1 MTVGAAVF
9 WPGTAAFACG
19 AVRSGFHRGS
29 CLRFFDIIVIAVG
42 LAMDAFAVTLGCAA
56 SGQAR
61 GPRAAFR
68 LSFHFGLFQF
78 IMPVV
83 GWAAGTGI
91 ARLVSAWDHWIAFAL
106 LAFVGARMIYAGLH
120 PDAPRCPDDPSRG
133 WRLVM
138 LAVATSIDAFAV
150 GLSLAMLRV
159 SIWYPSVVI
168 GVVTLTMSVIGFQ
181 FGTRL
186 GTRFGRRMEILGGVI
201 LILIGLRIVAS
212 HVWM

>member
-1 MTVGAAVF
+1 L
-9 WPGTAAFACG
+9 P
-19 AVRSGFHRGS
+19 
-29 CLRFFDIIVIAVG
+29 FFDIVVIAVG

-78 IMPVV
+78 TMPVV
-83 GWAAGTGI
+83 GWVAGTGI

-106 LAFVGARMIYAGLH
+106 LVLVGAHMIYAGCH
-120 PDAPRCPDDPSRG
+120 PDLQPALRDPSRG
-133 WRLVM
+133 WSLVM
-138 LAVATSIDAFAV
+138 LSVATSIDAFAV

-168 GVVTLTMSVIGFQ
+168 GVVALTISVIGFQ

-186 GTRFGRRMEILGGVI
+186 GARFGRRMEILGGAI
-201 LILIGLRIVAS
+201 LILIGLRILAA
-212 HVWM
+212 HLHP

>member
-1 MTVGAAVF
+1 L
-9 WPGTAAFACG
+9 P
-19 AVRSGFHRGS
+19 
-29 CLRFFDIIVIAVG
+29 FFDIVVIAVG

-83 GWAAGTGI
+83 GWVVGTGI

-106 LAFVGARMIYAGLH
+106 LVLVGAHMIYAGCH
-120 PDAPRCPDDPSRG
+120 PDLQPALRDPSRG
-133 WRLVM
+133 WTLVM
-138 LAVATSIDAFAV
+138 LAVATSIDALAV

-159 SIWYPSVVI
+159 SIWYPSAII
-168 GVVTLTMSVIGFQ
+168 GVVTLTISVVGFH

-186 GTRFGRRMEILGGVI
+186 GARFGRRMEILGGIV
-201 LILIGLRIVAS
+201 LILIGLRILAA
-212 HVWM
+212 HLYA

>member
-1 MTVGAAVF
+1 M
-9 WPGTAAFACG
+9 P
-19 AVRSGFHRGS
+19 
-29 CLRFFDIIVIAVG
+29 FFDIVVIAVG

-78 IMPVV
+78 TMPVV
-83 GWAAGTGI
+83 GWVAGTGI

-106 LAFVGARMIYAGLH
+106 LVLVGAHMIYAGCH
-120 PDAPRCPDDPSRG
+120 PDLQPALRDPSRG
-133 WRLVM
+133 WSLVM
-138 LAVATSIDAFAV
+138 LSVATSIDAFAV

-168 GVVTLTMSVIGFQ
+168 GVVALTISVIGFQ

-186 GTRFGRRMEILGGVI
+186 GARFGRRMEILGGAI
-201 LILIGLRIVAS
+201 LILIGLRILAA
-212 HVWM
+212 HLHP